1 ALVVIDVQN
10 DFMPGG
16 QLEVHHG
23 DIIIPVINRL
33 QKHFELIVAT
43 QDWHPENHKSFASN
57 HPGKKPFDRIIL
69 KGTDQVLWPDH
80 CIQGSEGA
88 EFHSGLEAGRIAA
101 IFRKGMDP
109 EIDSYSGFFDNGHLI
124 STGLSG
130 YLKERGVTEV
140 AYCGLAADI
149 CVYHTIKDSI
159 SEGFISVLI
168 EDASQPLDI
177 DAFTGIK
184 KELIKMGA
192 RVFTSQEYMASKE
205 LAEE

>member
-1 ALVVIDVQN
+1 MRALAIIDVQN

-16 QLEVHHG
+16 SLAVHRG
-23 DIIIPVINRL
+23 DIIIPVINGL
-33 QKHFELIVAT
+33 QKHFELVVAT
-43 QDWHPENHKSFASN
+43 QDWHPVNHKSFASN

-80 CIQGSEGA
+80 CIQGSDGA
-88 EFHSGLEAGRIAA
+88 EFHAGLETGRIAA

-130 YLKERGVTEV
+130 YLKEKGVTEV
-140 AYCGLAADI
+140 AFCGLASDI

-159 SEGFISVLI
+159 AEGFISVLI
-168 EDASQPLDI
+168 EDASQPLDKES
-177 DAFTGIK
+177 FTGVK
-184 KELIKMGA
+184 KELLKMGA
-192 RVFTSQEYMASKE
+192 QVFT
-205 LAEE
+205 AEEYISSGE